1 MQRITF
7 PERTYQD
14 FTDPLVKLIDLARI
28 MGIPRGPVQLDLSR
42 CRFVS
47 PLLICGAAA
56 LVKSQQENGIA
67 SEAPADCH
75 DPNLRSYLELVRFP
89 HGYSQSDATY
99 DTKRL
104 LATLRGRT
112 YVPLVTFPVT
122 ATPDSGREGLI
133 QAVEDLMVHQC
144 GLSGQMLMAV
154 KYLIS
159 ELAGNISYH
168 AGHGT
173 GFLFAQYY
181 PNGHYLDIAIADTGQ
196 GLRGSYIASDRH
208 ADPGSDAEALRMA
221 LEGRS
226 TKDQAVSRGY
236 GIRTSRRMLV
246 EGLGGSFFYWSGDA
260 MLLNNATRDNI
271 YELKD
276 GTRYAGC
283 YLALRVPTIA
293 QPSFNL
299 MGFVE

>member
-1 MQRITF
+1 MHRIPL

-28 MGIPRGPVQLDLSR
+28 MGIPRGPVLLDLDQ
-42 CRFVS
+42 CRFLS

-56 LVKSQQENGIA
+56 LVKEQQERGIP
-67 SEAPADCH
+67 SVAPATCH
-75 DPNLRSYLELVRFP
+75 DAHLKGYLDLVRFP
-89 HGYSQSDATY
+89 QGYSQADASY

-112 YVPLVTFPVT
+112 YVPLITFPVT
-122 ATPDSGREGLI
+122 TAPDNGREELI
-133 QAVEDLMVHQC
+133 QAVEDLMVRQC

-159 ELAGNISYH
+159 ELVGNISYH
-168 AGHGT
+168 ADHGT

-181 PNGHYLDIAIADTGQ
+181 PNGNYLDIAIADTGQ
-196 GLRGSYIASDRH
+196 GLMGSYRNSTRH
-208 ADPGSDAEALRMA
+208 QVPGSDAEALRMA

-246 EGLGGSFFYWSGDA
+246 EGLGGSFFFWSGDA

-276 GTRYAGC
+276 GTRFPGC

-293 QPSFNL
+293 DQAFKV

>member
-1 MQRITF
+1 
-7 PERTYQD
+7 
-14 FTDPLVKLIDLARI
+14 
-28 MGIPRGPVQLDLSR
+28 PRGPVHLDLNQ
-42 CRFVS
+42 CRFLS

-56 LVKSQQENGIA
+56 LVKAQQERGIP
-67 SEAPADCH
+67 SEAPAACH
-75 DPNLRSYLELVRFP
+75 DPSLRSYLELVRFP
-89 HGYSQSDATY
+89 QGYSQADASY

-112 YVPLVTFPVT
+112 YVPLVTFPATT
-122 ATPDSGREGLI
+122 APDSVREDLI
-133 QAVEDLMVHQC
+133 QAVEDLMVRQC

-159 ELAGNISYH
+159 ELVGNISYH
-168 AGHGT
+168 AAHGT

-196 GLRGSYIASDRH
+196 GLRGSYVASTRH
-208 ADPGSDAEALRMA
+208 TDPGSDAEALRMA

-226 TKDQAVSRGY
+226 TKDQAISRGY

-246 EGLGGSFFYWSGDA
+246 AGLGGSFFYWSGDA

-276 GTRYAGC
+276 GTRFPGC
-283 YLALRVPTIA
+283 FLALRVPTIA
-293 QPSFNL
+293 VPTFNV

>member
-1 MQRITF
+1 MHRI
-7 PERTYQD
+7 PLPDRTYQD
-14 FTDPLVKLIDLARI
+14 FTDPLVKLINLARM
-28 MGIPRGPVQLDLSR
+28 MGTPRGAVQIDLSR
-42 CRFVS
+42 SRFLS

-56 LVKSQQENGIA
+56 LLKEQQERGIA
-67 SEAPADCH
+67 SEAITACH
-75 DPNLRSYLELVRFP
+75 DPKLRSYLELVRFP
-89 HGYSQSDATY
+89 QGYSQADASY

-122 ATPDSGREGLI
+122 SAPDSGREDLI
-133 QAVEDLMVHQC
+133 QAVEDLMIRQC
-144 GLSGQMLMAV
+144 GLSGQILTAV
-154 KYLIS
+154 KYLIA

-173 GFLFAQYY
+173 GFLFAQFY
-181 PNGHYLDIAIADTGQ
+181 PNGHYLDIAIADSGQ
-196 GLRGSYIASDRH
+196 GLRGSYIRCSRH
-208 ADPGSDAEALRMA
+208 ADPSSDAVALRMA

-226 TKDQAVSRGY
+226 TKDQASGRGY
-236 GIRTSRRMLV
+236 GIRTCRRMLV
-246 EGLGGSFFYWSGDA
+246 EGLGGSFFFWSGDA
-260 MLLNNATRDNI
+260 MLLNNATRNNI

-276 GTRYAGC
+276 GTRFAGC

-293 QPSFNL
+293 TPAFNV